1 MRIPPN
7 IEDVAS
13 ALRAEYMDFDHFN
26 LADPVDE
33 LLFIIC
39 SQKTAE
45 ITYRDTFRKLRAA
58 FPTNDSLCRASE
70 QELVAVLKRS
80 GLANRKAKAIRLVVS
95 RIVQDVGSLTLDP
108 LRVVSN
114 SELEAYLVSLPGV
127 GKKIA
132 RCVMLYS
139 FDRQVFPADSHCWRI
154 ARRLGWVRPTR
165 PDKRCSPRDMDRL
178 QSKIPSELRF
188 SLHVNM
194 VSHGRMVCLART
206 PLCSRCIIFK
216 YCRKLGVRDSE

>member
-1 MRIPPN
+1 MRVPKN

-13 ALRAEYMDFDHFN
+13 ALRAEYLDFDHFN
-26 LADPVDE
+26 LADPIDE

-39 SQKTAE
+39 SQKTTE
-45 ITYRDTFRKLRAA
+45 ITYRDTFRKLRAS
-58 FPTNDSLCRASE
+58 FPTNHSLYRASE
-70 QELVAVLKRS
+70 QELVAVFKRS
-80 GLANRKAKAIRLVVS
+80 GLAYRKAKAIRLVIS
-95 RIVQDVGSLTLDP
+95 RIVQDVGLPTLD
-108 LRVVSN
+108 LFKAVSN

-139 FDRQVFPADSHCWRI
+139 FGRQVFPTDSHCWRI

-165 PDKRCSPRDMDRL
+165 RDKRCSPRDMDRI
-178 QSKIPSELRF
+178 QAKIPSELRF

-194 VSHGRMVCLART
+194 VSHGRKVCLARK
-206 PLCSRCIIFK
+206 PLCSRCVILQ
-216 YCRKLGVRDSE
+216 YCRRVGVRESG